1 MAQPILSII
10 RERLKAAGASQWPGI
25 AESASAAAGLV
36 GDRRITSHSLRKLAY
51 GDRDNPGMQH
61 VQALCD
67 HFGITAVVEASKG
80 GRKARAAA

>member
-25 AESASAAAGLV
+25 AESASAAAGLA

-67 HFGITAVVEASKG
+67 HFGITAVEAGKPA
-80 GRKARAAA
+80 RKARAAA